1 MTRVKKAVNAIK
13 RRRSILKKT
22 KGYRFDR
29 SRKER
34 AAREA
39 IYHSATYSFDHRRD
53 KKGDF
58 RRLWNI
64 RINAATRKYGISY
77 SSFMHTLKE
86 KGSAVNRK
94 MLSEIAKDDPEAFE
108 RIIKQTN
115 SVK

>member
-1 MTRVKKAVNAIK
+1 MTRVKKGVNALK
-13 RRRSILKKT
+13 ARRSILKKT

-39 IYHSATYSFDHRRD
+39 VFHSATYSFDHRRD

-64 RINAATRKYGISY
+64 RINAEVRKHGLSY
-77 SSFMHTLKE
+77 SSLIGSLK
-86 KGSAVNRK
+86 KRNILLNRK
-94 MLSEIAKDDPEAFE
+94 VLSEIARENPDSFD
-108 RIIKQTN
+108 RI
-115 SVK
+115 VKSLSS

>member
-39 IYHSATYSFDHRRD
+39 ISHSATYSFDHRKD

-64 RINAATRKYGISY
+64 RINAAVRKHGYSY
-77 SSFMHTLKE
+77 SSFINALKI
-86 KGSAVNRK
+86 KNTPINRK
-94 MLSEIAKDDPEAFE
+94 MLSEIAREHPESFE
-108 RIIKQTN
+108 RI
-115 SVK
+115 VKSL

>member
-1 MTRVKKAVNAIK
+1 MTRVKKANHAIK
-13 RRRSILKKT
+13 KRRSLLKKT

-39 IYHSATYSFDHRRD
+39 LHHSATYSFDHRRD

-64 RINAATRKYGISY
+64 RINGSVREHGFSY
-77 SSFMHTLKE
+77 SSFINALK
-86 KGSAVNRK
+86 KKNISLNRK
-94 MLSEIAKDDPEAFE
+94 MLSEIAREHPESFN
-108 RIIKQTN
+108 RIMKHL
-115 SVK
+115 S

>member
-1 MTRVKKAVNAIK
+1 MTRVKKGVNAIK
-13 RRRSILKKT
+13 HRRSILKKT

-39 IYHSATYSFDHRRD
+39 VFHSATYSFDHRRD

-64 RINAATRKYGISY
+64 RINAAVRKYGLSY
-77 SSFMHTLKE
+77 STFIKKLSDNNI
-86 KGSAVNRK
+86 AVNRK
-94 MLSEIAKDDPEAFE
+94 MLSTMAKENPEAFE
-108 RIIKQTN
+108 RLVSQV
-115 SVK
+115 SSS

>member
-1 MTRVKKAVNAIK
+1 MTRVKKGLNAIK
-13 RRRSILKKT
+13 QRRSILNKT

-39 IYHSATYSFDHRRD
+39 VYHSATYSFDHRRD

-64 RINAATRKYGISY
+64 RINASVRKYDLSY
-77 SSFMHTLKE
+77 STFIKKLTDK
-86 KGSAVNRK
+86 KIGINRK
-94 MLSEIAKDDPEAFE
+94 MLSSIAKENPNAFE
-108 RIIKQTN
+108 RIIKEI
-115 SVK
+115 SS